1 MTEKLRCE
9 YPKCKKEGTHSQALK
24 LANEDDASVELPF
37 CDYHFY
43 IVMGGH
49 FEAKIHK
56 MQTAEIDSKL
66 KTTFELLGPFK
77 EVEIAEQVMGAR
89 EMVLKLKSDD
99 KDLNKKG

>member
-49 FEAKIHK
+49 FKARSI
-56 MQTAEIDSKL
+56 SKKGDL
-66 KTTFELLGPFK
+66 VNFELLGPLH

-99 KDLNKKG
+99 KDLNKKE